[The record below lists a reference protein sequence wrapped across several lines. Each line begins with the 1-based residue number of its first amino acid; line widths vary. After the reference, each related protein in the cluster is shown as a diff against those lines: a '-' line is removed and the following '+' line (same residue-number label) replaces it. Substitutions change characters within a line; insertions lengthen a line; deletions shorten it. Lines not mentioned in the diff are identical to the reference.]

1 MLSVYRELIDHL
13 ADHVSSEDIL
23 AFRISDSEQQ
33 RAEALTE
40 RNKEGQLT
48 SDEAHELA
56 EMIEFDQLLS
66 HLNVVAFHRQPQPH
80 GIAIK

>member
-33 RAEALTE
+33 RAEELTD
-40 RNKEGQLT
+40 RNKDGQLT
-48 SDEAHELA
+48 SEEAHELA
-56 EMIEFDQLLS
+56 EMIEFDELLS
-66 HLNVVAFHRQPQPH
+66 LLKAKALHHQKLLQHS
-80 GIAIK
+80 